1 MFKQTQFTLIF
12 FCIQI
17 LLLLA
22 SNIYANQEEEIANQK
37 LLKEIYKATH
47 NWYPEIRFENLPKNY
62 YEEPYG
68 SDQEEEDADYTDDQ
82 REFDATLPYGIQNVR
97 DVTSGRQSRVRAKGS
112 KIGKVRFLNQI
123 LFFLKILIL
132 IDI

>member
-1 MFKQTQFTLIF
+1 MCKQNHFTLIF
-12 FCIQI
+12 FCKQI

-22 SNIYANQEEEIANQK
+22 SNIYANQEEEIVNQK

-47 NWYPEIRFENLPKNY
+47 NWYPEINFENLPNNY

-68 SDQEEEDADYTDDQ
+68 SEQEDADYTDDE

-112 KIGKVRFLNQI
+112 KIGKVKVHQIFFLNR
-123 LFFLKILIL
+123 F
-132 IDI
+132 

>member
-1 MFKQTQFTLIF
+1 MITLCTISCLNKTIIYLNCF
-12 FCIQI
+12 SKQI

-47 NWYPEIRFENLPKNY
+47 NWHPEIRFENLPNNY

-68 SDQEEEDADYTDDQ
+68 TDQEEDDDYTDDE
-82 REFDATLPYGIQNVR
+82 REFDDSLPYGIQNVR

-112 KIGKVRFLNQI
+112 KIGKVNSI
-123 LFFLKILIL
+123 KYFF
-132 IDI
+132 